1 MRNVT
6 LGIFKASDR
15 ARQLVNQ
22 VLDTGRISY
31 GPLSKQFEDE
41 FSAMHGCKYGVVS
54 NSGTSSLHVAVQ
66 AIKELYG
73 LMNGYEVLVP
83 AITFVATVN
92 VLLHNGLRPVLV
104 DVEPQYY
111 GMDVN
116 DAERKTTNRTVM
128 MMPVHLFGMPCQ
140 IDALR
145 IHAKSKSMFIVED
158 SCEVMFVG
166 LNGKP
171 VGSWG
176 DVGCFSTYV
185 AHLMS
190 TGVGGIATTNS
201 PNIAAKMRSLVNHG
215 RDGIYLSIDDD
226 NVSSTK
232 LKEVAS
238 KRFRFESI
246 GHSFRITELE
256 AALAVAQLEDKD
268 VMLRAR
274 RENAGALSEA
284 LCEMEDTLQLPHV
297 RPNAEHAYMMYPIVL
312 RRGNKWALC
321 NYLEERG
328 IETREMLPLIGQP
341 CYAGRWTEKEYPVA
355 ANINK
360 NGFYVG
366 CHQGLTT
373 EDMVYVAENI
383 RAFFGITG

>member
-1 MRNVT
+1 

-22 VLDTGRISY
+22 VLDMGRISY

-104 DVEPQYY
+104 DVEPKYY

-116 DAERKTTNRTVM
+116 DAERKTTSRTVM

-140 IDALR
+140 MDALK
-145 IHAKSKSMFIVED
+145 IHAKEKGLFAIED
-158 SCEVMFVG
+158 SCECMFVG
-166 LNGKP
+166 FNGKP

-190 TGVGGIATTNS
+190 TGVGGIATTND
-201 PNIAAKMRSLVNHG
+201 PKVAAKMRSLVNHG

-226 NVSSTK
+226 SVSSAK

-268 VMLRAR
+268 AMLRAR
-274 RENAGALSEA
+274 RENAGALSES

-328 IETREMLPLIGQP
+328 IETREMLPLTNQP
-341 CYAGRWTEKEYPVA
+341 CYAGKWLEKDYPVA

-383 RAFFGITG
+383 RAFFGIEI